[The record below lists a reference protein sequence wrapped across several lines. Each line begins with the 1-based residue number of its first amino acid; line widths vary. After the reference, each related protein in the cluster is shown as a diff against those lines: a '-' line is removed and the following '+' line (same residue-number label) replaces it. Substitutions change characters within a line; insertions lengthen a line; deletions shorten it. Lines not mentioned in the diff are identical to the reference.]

1 MAKKAEKKAE
11 VVVKEDTSVFING
24 REIKVKKGVQTI
36 DPDVARILVEAGYA
50 EVTQVEPEESEEQ
63 SNKGK

>member
-1 MAKKAEKKAE
+1 MTKKAGEKVE

-24 REIKVKKGVQTI
+24 KEIKVKKGVQTV

-50 EVTQVEPEESEEQ
+50 EVISE
-63 SNKGK
+63 GK